1 MSLERLQLNKV
12 YLRPFEDSGMN
23 RILLMIVVIVGESD
37 VSDIF
42 YFKFLTSH
50 STFSCYLL
58 ELVELD
64 AIPFVDD
71 HCELSLSI

>member
-1 MSLERLQLNKV
+1 
-12 YLRPFEDSGMN
+12 MN

-64 AIPFVDD
+64 AVP
-71 HCELSLSI
+71 L